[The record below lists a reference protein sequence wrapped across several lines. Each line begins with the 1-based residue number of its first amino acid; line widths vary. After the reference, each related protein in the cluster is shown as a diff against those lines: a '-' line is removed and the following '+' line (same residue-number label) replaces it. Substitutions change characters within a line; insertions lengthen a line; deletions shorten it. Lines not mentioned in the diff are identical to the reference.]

1 MKNQWTEYSENQI
14 YSTYLHEGEA
24 QYDSKGSWNQFLGSF
39 DWRLKREMAF
49 AVGTE
54 ISNLEGG
61 ILTPKQIVRFDLRS
75 LIAGKGVFW
84 NQQRLSS

>member
-1 MKNQWTEYSENQI
+1 
-14 YSTYLHEGEA
+14 
-24 QYDSKGSWNQFLGSF
+24 
-39 DWRLKREMAF
+39 MAF

-84 NQQRLSS
+84 NQQRLSSWSLMIKPFTEMFMQDANVNIWAKYNFGNYN